1 MKKVA
6 LSCYITVIGKISNR
20 NKWEE
25 VEYEKF
31 GHNKATDLF
40 TKEIC
45 LGKFRKFLKQMKS
58 AALKQNN
65 MQQLEY

>member
-1 MKKVA
+1 MEKVA
-6 LSCYITVIGKISNR
+6 ISWYITVIGKTSNR

-31 GHNKATDLF
+31 GHNKTTDLF
-40 TKEIC
+40 TKEIG
-45 LGKFRKFLKQMKS
+45 LGKFRKFLKQKKN